1 MPKVGRMTEEER
13 RAAAFKREI
22 MLLCRRSKYNGL
34 KGVVEAMGENY
45 GTVYTMLNKGRI
57 RAETVGQ
64 IFKITDA
71 SNETILKL
79 MRM

>member
-1 MPKVGRMTEEER
+1 MPKVGRMTDEER

-22 MLLCRRSKYNGL
+22 MLLCRHSKYNSL
-34 KGVVEAMGENY
+34 RGVVDAMGENY

-57 RAETVGQ
+57 RAQTVGQ
-64 IFKITDA
+64 IFKATDA
-71 SNETILKL
+71 DDKTILKL